1 MLVARKKQ
9 VKVKLARD
17 PARKVFSA
25 AGQHRARVQI
35 LFKAAVIDTHAY
47 GLKKQI
53 GNTLHRQIEQ
63 QARVRMKDAGKDVQS
78 DFAAVLRCTAGFHSC
93 CAPHN
98 QSRNDNR
105 DGKLKDPAL
114 RALGIGLFNAFV
126 HVLRLLKPAVCA
138 RRG

>member
-1 MLVARKKQ
+1 
-9 VKVKLARD
+9 
-17 PARKVFSA
+17 
-25 AGQHRARVQI
+25 
-35 LFKAAVIDTHAY
+35 
-47 GLKKQI
+47 
-53 GNTLHRQIEQ
+53 
-63 QARVRMKDAGKDVQS
+63 MKDAGKDVQS